1 MIIEALYRQSL
12 IAQKNNLQ
20 YSLLQNW
27 SAQRSLLRNAPSFTG
42 AYSIGSNLELSGFND
57 SVQLMAV
64 NAELN
69 ALNNINY
76 LA

>member
-1 MIIEALYRQSL
+1 MSLIQALHRQSL
-12 IAQKNNLQ
+12 IAQRNNLQ

-27 SAQRSLLRNAPSFTG
+27 SAQRSMLNGGYNPSFAG
-42 AYSIGSNLELSGFND
+42 LLELQGVSD
-57 SVQLMAV
+57 STQLMAI

-69 ALNNINY
+69 ALNNANINY